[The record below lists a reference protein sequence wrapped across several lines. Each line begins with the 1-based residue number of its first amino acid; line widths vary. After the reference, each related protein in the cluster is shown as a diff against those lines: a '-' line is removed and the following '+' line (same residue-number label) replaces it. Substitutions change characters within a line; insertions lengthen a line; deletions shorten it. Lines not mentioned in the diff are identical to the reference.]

1 VADQSFFDKNSATL
15 QLKSLSGS
23 KSCGCGRR
31 RYLTAHT
38 ALTAQH
44 FPHLAPV
51 KPPPP
56 PANGITPGISRLQS
70 PIIEPNRLRD
80 EGLSALFALFTHFF
94 LERRTISPCGHQTAL
109 FREDTPRP
117 FGPIYP
123 AVELPGE
130 THPKE
135 RTFLFPT
142 GGPILL
148 GTLSAGDW
156 ARSGHHTGRR
166 RI

>member
-1 VADQSFFDKNSATL
+1 MADQSFFDKNSATL

-44 FPHLAPV
+44 FPHLAAV
-51 KPPPP
+51 KRLPRRQT
-56 PANGITPGISRLQS
+56 GSRQAFHAHLPRS
-70 PIIEPNRLRD
+70 SNPNRLRD
-80 EGLSALFALFTHFF
+80 GGLSALFALFTHFF

-130 THPKE
+130 THPNE